1 MREQFMM
8 YGVLSPDP
16 NLGRYK
22 YTTVRFPCQC
32 LGGAILVPSFCLAR
46 LVKRDYT
53 VRNDPR
59 GKYSLRGAGSVIMQW
74 LYMSD
79 IRRFHVMRNECTRF
93 FCRF

>member
-32 LGGAILVPSFCLAR
+32 LGGAILVPSFCLVR
-46 LVKRDYT
+46 QVKKYQQEVCNRKRMSIRIFCQ
-53 VRNDPR
+53 VR
-59 GKYSLRGAGSVIMQW
+59 I
-74 LYMSD
+74 
-79 IRRFHVMRNECTRF
+79 FHQLKPELLLLAAAF
-93 FCRF
+93 PEDHW